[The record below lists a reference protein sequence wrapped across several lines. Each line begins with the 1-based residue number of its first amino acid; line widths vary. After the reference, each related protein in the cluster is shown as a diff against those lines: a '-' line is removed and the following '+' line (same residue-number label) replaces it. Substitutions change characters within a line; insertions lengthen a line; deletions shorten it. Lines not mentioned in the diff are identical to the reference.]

1 MPNRVHVLRVPD
13 GDRVKLERMAR
24 DRAAPGRVAERA
36 GIVLPSAEGL
46 TGPQIARRVGCTE
59 PTVVKWRAQYAES
72 GLAGLADAPR
82 PGGPKRVLTD
92 EAIAEILTATLTPP
106 PGTLAGMG
114 VTHWS
119 ARRLAGW
126 LAREKKIQVSHDS
139 IARLW
144 RRFCLQPHRTEGF
157 KFSTDPALD
166 AKVRDVVGLYL
177 QPPENAVVIC
187 VDEKSQV
194 PGTVP
199 ADPADAARHPER
211 QAHDYARHGVT
222 TLFAALNTATGQVT
236 GACYPK
242 HRHQEVLRFLKK
254 VAAAYPGRD
263 LHVVC
268 DNYATHK
275 TPEVKK
281 WLLRHSRFHLHFTP
295 TSASWLNL
303 ECFFSVI
310 TRQAI
315 RRGSFTSVKE
325 LTAAIGAF
333 IGSWNELA
341 IPFTWTK
348 DAGKILDSIKRAKTK
363 ATALAKHYVALR
375 ASLRDGFANLDPA
388 PTRKDLAPVRKTGAE
403 QDTAQARRTSAI
415 LSVWGSDH
423 HSLRR
428 PPTGCAS
435 WWTSRASSG
444 RRLRKTK
451 SFPAS
456 VRCATTATT

>member
-1 MPNRVHVLRVPD
+1 
-13 GDRVKLERMAR
+13 AR
-24 DRAAPGRVAERA
+24 
-36 GIVLPSAEGL
+36 IVLLSAQGL

-82 PGGPKRVLTD
+82 PGGPKRVLT
-92 EAIAEILTATLTPP
+92 EEVIAEILTATLTPP
-106 PGTLAGMG
+106 PGTLAGVG

-119 ARRLAGW
+119 ARRLADW

-139 IARLW
+139 IVRLW

-157 KFSTDPALD
+157 KFSTDPALE

-177 QPPENAVVIC
+177 QPPENAVVVC

-194 PGTVP
+194 QALERSQPILPMRPGI
-199 ADPADAARHPER
+199 PER
-211 QAHDYARHGVT
+211 QTHDYARHGVT

-236 GACYPK
+236 DACYPK
-242 HRHQEVLRFLKK
+242 HRHQEFLRFLKK

-275 TPEVKK
+275 HAEVRA
-281 WLLRHSRFHLHFTP
+281 WLAKNPRVMLHFTP
-295 TSASWLNL
+295 TGCSWINL
-303 ECFFSVI
+303 VECFFSVI

-333 IGSWNELA
+333 IDSWNEHA

-348 DAGKILDSIKRAKTK
+348 DADKILDSIKRAKTK
-363 ATALAKHYVALR
+363 ATALTKH
-375 ASLRDGFANLDPA
+375 
-388 PTRKDLAPVRKTGAE
+388 
-403 QDTAQARRTSAI
+403 
-415 LSVWGSDH
+415 
-423 HSLRR
+423 
-428 PPTGCAS
+428 
-435 WWTSRASSG
+435 
-444 RRLRKTK
+444 
-451 SFPAS
+451 
-456 VRCATTATT
+456 